1 MSSNIAVLKNL
12 VEGMSQEE
20 KVKVAKEGHHPL
32 VPVYMVIDSLKK
44 EQEMD
49 KTLQELEAASNLP
62 PAEETIKDRLVA
74 AVSRPGGLRSLD
86 SATGSEAIGP
96 SYAGDLSDM
105 PGLGAGEAMPRSYTG
120 PTWAPRMPTGTLTA
134 ARGGMVPGYA
144 NGGFY
149 GQQEEEDYGFLPDA
163 QERPEPLQ
171 AGFPAAA
178 IGAGSALW
186 RFGKPVLQWMK
197 ANPLKTTAGV
207 TSIPIFN
214 AVARS
219 FMADPEEDALNSRPL
234 IPESPSTNVATPILS
249 PVLAQG
255 STQPL
260 GIRQLVDRSVSS
272 GLRTGLHDE
281 IKSLRDEYAKLTPG
295 QQDRAEYIQQQIQ
308 QLQGL
313 ETARRGTLTGRKD
326 TFERTAAEDLA
337 SLEDRYNKKVK
348 AVDEFTERRIGQ
360 IEGRLQP
367 RIDEGIASLESS
379 AADYDTDKR
388 AAALLALS
396 DTLGARNVDPRR
408 SNFSSIGEAIGEF
421 EDDALKT
428 ATDTKKGVRD
438 IEDAL
443 AEGVINY
450 EDLGRSALEQLDDS
464 WFASQKDMRDRLREG
479 TYGYEDSLLELAT
492 GTQDAI
498 DLLNLG
504 LIDDQTKAEIEARKL
519 DDPLLTLMQSQLQDA
534 ERTEQTTQRAMDER
548 MVAQIEASGQNI
560 PTREDAQAQLNY
572 ARDLRERMRGQHRPD
587 DLEEMIEAAEDF
599 GHYWMDYHRR
609 NSPSRPTM
617 DFRALM
623 PDSTDLNSDSTS
635 TIPPTH
641 SP

>member
-1 MSSNIAVLKNL
+1 M
-12 VEGMSQEE
+12 
-20 KVKVAKEGHHPL
+20 
-32 VPVYMVIDSLKK
+32 
-44 EQEMD
+44 
-49 KTLQELEAASNLP
+49 
-62 PAEETIKDRLVA
+62 
-74 AVSRPGGLRSLD
+74 
-86 SATGSEAIGP
+86 
-96 SYAGDLSDM
+96 
-105 PGLGAGEAMPRSYTG
+105 
-120 PTWAPRMPTGTLTA
+120 
-134 ARGGMVPGYA
+134 
-144 NGGFY
+144 
-149 GQQEEEDYGFLPDA
+149 
-163 QERPEPLQ
+163 
-171 AGFPAAA
+171 
-178 IGAGSALW
+178 
-186 RFGKPVLQWMK
+186 
-197 ANPLKTTAGV
+197 
-207 TSIPIFN
+207 
-214 AVARS
+214 
-219 FMADPEEDALNSRPL
+219 
-234 IPESPSTNVATPILS
+234 
-249 PVLAQG
+249 
-255 STQPL
+255 

-348 AVDEFTERRIGQ
+348 AVDEFTKRRIGQ

-408 SNFSSIGEAIGEF
+408 SKFSSIGEAIGEF

-492 GTQDAI
+492 GTRDAI

-519 DDPLLTLMQSQLQDA
+519 DDPLLTLMQSQLEDA
-534 ERTEQTTQRAMDER
+534 ERTELTTQRAMDER
-548 MVAQIEASGQNI
+548 MVAQIEASGRM
-560 PTREDAQAQLNY
+560 PTMQEAQEYLDYADEILEDARGQFSAADAKRIAAEYKATGEWIMNY
-572 ARDLRERMRGQHRPD
+572 HMRRANAMRPNSTVDYRDLLP
-587 DLEEMIEAAEDF
+587 
-599 GHYWMDYHRR
+599 
-609 NSPSRPTM
+609 
-617 DFRALM
+617 
-623 PDSTDLNSDSTS
+623 PDSTGLNSDSTN
-635 TIPPTH
+635 IILPTH